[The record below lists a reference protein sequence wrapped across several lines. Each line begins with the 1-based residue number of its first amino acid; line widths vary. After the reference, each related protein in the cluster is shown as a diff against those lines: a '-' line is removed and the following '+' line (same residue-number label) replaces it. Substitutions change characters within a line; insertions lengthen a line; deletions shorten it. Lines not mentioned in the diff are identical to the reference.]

1 MLRWICTAIHITPHW
16 KSDYQNMVN
25 GLLADQLHDGSWH
38 HGSVATIRH
47 LFGLHLTVRS
57 SSVQIEAALNWL
69 LNKLD
74 LQREKIHVEGEDFA
88 VIAAN
93 DLVNAVAE
101 EGSAVE
107 VGRVEL
113 LGRDDSVLYHGYLHK
128 RSS

>member
-1 MLRWICTAIHITPHW
+1 MDLHCDPYQAFRSSKTPAGLYARQKWLEEAETPHW
-16 KSDYQNMVN
+16 KSDYLNMVN

-74 LQREKIHVEGEDFA
+74 LQREKIHVDGEDFA
-88 VIAAN
+88 AEA
-93 DLVNAVAE
+93 DLK
-101 EGSAVE
+101 GLPFIPS
-107 VGRVEL
+107 RPDIRICL
-113 LGRDDSVLYHGYLHK
+113 
-128 RSS
+128 